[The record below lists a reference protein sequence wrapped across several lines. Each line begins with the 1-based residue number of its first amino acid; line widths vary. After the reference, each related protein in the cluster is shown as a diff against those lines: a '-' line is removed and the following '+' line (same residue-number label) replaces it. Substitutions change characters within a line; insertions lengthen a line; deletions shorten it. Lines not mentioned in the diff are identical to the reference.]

1 MTIQKD
7 HIVQLW
13 HYVDTLDEE
22 AVLELIE
29 EMAPHYPDPE
39 HAEIT
44 FIALWK
50 YFDDGGMI

>member
-29 EMAPHYPDPE
+29 EMAPHYPNPE
-39 HAEIT
+39 NAEIA

>member
-1 MTIQKD
+1 MKLQND

-22 AVLELIE
+22 AVLELIDE
-29 EMAPHYPDPE
+29 LSQKYDDPE
-39 HAEIT
+39 HVEIY

-50 YFDDGGMI
+50 HFDNGGML